1 MPTRCNR
8 VASDRRRPVSGFR
21 SVERMTPEL
30 DLLLFPQ
37 PGRAAEVG
45 SMVETA
51 GWDGIYLA
59 DTQNLAA
66 DVHVSLG
73 IMATATERLRLVT
86 GVTNPVT
93 RHPAVTAT
101 AIATVHAA
109 SAGRAVLGIGR
120 GDSSLGYLGKKP
132 ARVATFE
139 TYVARVRGF
148 LNGEDVDLDDGA
160 SRNRWIADQ
169 DLPPVPIDIAATGP
183 RVIAIAA
190 RLADRVTFAVGADPN
205 RLRDAITLL
214 RSEREG
220 AGLDPAGISAGAY
233 VNAVANPDV
242 DVAREIVRG
251 GAASFAH
258 FSGMAGAPKHAG
270 PDGEIFESIGTGYDM
285 EGHGSAGSS
294 HAAALPDEFV
304 DRFAVAGPAEYCATR
319 LSEMLEA
326 GAERLVIVPGSRDA
340 DPAAIFANL
349 TSLATDVL
357 PELRS
362 RSTT

>member
-1 MPTRCNR
+1 M
-8 VASDRRRPVSGFR
+8 A
-21 SVERMTPEL
+21 PEL
-30 DLLLFPQ
+30 DLLMFPQ
-37 PGRAAEVG
+37 PGRAPEVG
-45 SMVETA
+45 AMVESA
-51 GWDGIYLA
+51 GWAGIYLA

-109 SAGRAVLGIGR
+109 SGGRAVLGIGR

-132 ARVATFE
+132 ASVAEFE
-139 TYVARVRGF
+139 TYVARLRGF
-148 LNGEDVDLDDGA
+148 LHGEDVALDDGV
-160 SRNRWIADQ
+160 SRNRWIAQQ

-183 RVIAIAA
+183 RVIGIAA
-190 RLADRVTFAVGADPN
+190 RHADRVTFAVGADPH
-205 RLRDAITLL
+205 RLREAIALV
-214 RSEREG
+214 RSEREA
-220 AGLDPAGISAGAY
+220 AGLDPAGISVGAY
-233 VNAVANPDV
+233 VNVVANPDV
-242 DVAREIVRG
+242 DVARETVRG

-258 FSGMAGAPKHAG
+258 FSGMAGAPKQAG
-270 PDGEIFESIGTGYDM
+270 PDGQVFQSIGSGYDM

-294 HAAALPDEFV
+294 HAAAIPDEFL
-304 DRFAVAGPAEYCATR
+304 DRFAVAGPAEHCVTR

-326 GAERLVIVPGSRDA
+326 GAERLVMVPGSRDA

-349 TSLATDVL
+349 ATLSADVL
-357 PELRS
+357 PALR
-362 RSTT
+362 

>member
-1 MPTRCNR
+1 M
-8 VASDRRRPVSGFR
+8 A
-21 SVERMTPEL
+21 PEL
-30 DLLLFPQ
+30 DLLMFPQ

-45 SMVETA
+45 AMAESA

-101 AIATVHAA
+101 AIATAHAA

-132 ARVATFE
+132 ASVSAFE

-148 LNGEDVDLDDGA
+148 LHGEDVELDDGV
-160 SRNRWIADQ
+160 SRNRWIAEQ

-183 RVIAIAA
+183 RVIGIAA
-190 RLADRVTFAVGADPN
+190 RYAERVTFAVGADPH
-205 RLRDAITLL
+205 RLRAAIALV
-214 RSEREG
+214 RSEREA
-220 AGLDPAGISAGAY
+220 AGLDPSEISVGAY
-233 VNAVANPDV
+233 VNVVANPDI
-242 DVAREIVRG
+242 DAARETVRG

-258 FSGMAGAPKHAG
+258 FSGMAGAPTQPG
-270 PDGEIFESIGTGYDM
+270 PDGQVFESIGSDYDM
-285 EGHGSAGSS
+285 EGHGSAGSP
-294 HAAALPDEFV
+294 HAAAIPDDFL
-304 DRFAVAGPAEYCATR
+304 DRFAIAGPSEQCVTR

-326 GAERLVIVPGSRDA
+326 GADRLVMVPGSRDA
-340 DPAAIFANL
+340 DPAAILANL
-349 TSLATDVL
+349 ANLSADVL
-357 PELRS
+357 PALR
-362 RSTT
+362 

>member
-1 MPTRCNR
+1 M
-8 VASDRRRPVSGFR
+8 A
-21 SVERMTPEL
+21 PEL

-37 PGRAAEVG
+37 PGRATEIG
-45 SMVETA
+45 TMVESA

-73 IMATATERLRLVT
+73 IMATVTERLRLVT
-86 GVTNPVT
+86 GVTNPIT

-109 SAGRAVLGIGR
+109 SGGRAVLGIGR
-120 GDSSLGYLGKKP
+120 GDSSLGYLGQKP
-132 ARVATFE
+132 APVAAFE

-148 LNGEDVDLDDGA
+148 LHGEEVELDDGV

-190 RLADRVTFAVGADPN
+190 RLADRITFGVGADPH
-205 RLRDAITLL
+205 RLRGAIATV
-214 RSEREG
+214 RAEREA
-220 AGLDPAGISAGAY
+220 AGLDPAGISVGAY

-242 DVAREIVRG
+242 EVARETVRG

-258 FSGMAGAPKHAG
+258 FSGMAGAPRQAG
-270 PDGEIFESIGTGYDM
+270 PDGEIFATVGAGYDM
-285 EGHGSAGSS
+285 EGHGSARSS

-304 DRFAVAGPAEYCATR
+304 DRFAIAGPAEHCVTR
-319 LSEMLEA
+319 LAELIEA
-326 GAERLVIVPGSRDA
+326 GADRLVIVPGSRDA

-349 TSLATDVL
+349 ASMSTDVL
-357 PELRS
+357 PQLRELS
-362 RSTT
+362 